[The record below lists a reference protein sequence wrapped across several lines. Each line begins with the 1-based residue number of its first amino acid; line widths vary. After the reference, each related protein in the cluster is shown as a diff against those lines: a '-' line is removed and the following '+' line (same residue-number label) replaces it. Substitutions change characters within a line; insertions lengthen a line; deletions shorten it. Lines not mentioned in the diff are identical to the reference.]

1 MTYMKM
7 AQVSPNETII
17 YEESVV
23 RLLDNAIIPFA
34 EGNRDYEEYLAWL
47 EAGNSPIDF
56 DINLLQNN

>member
-7 AQVSPNETII
+7 AQLSPNETIT

-47 EAGNSPIDF
+47 EEGNSPIDF
-56 DINLLQNN
+56 DINVLQNN

>member
-7 AQVSPNETII
+7 AQAFPNETIV

-34 EGNRDYEEYLAWL
+34 EGNRDYEQYLAWL
-47 EAGNSPIDF
+47 EEGNSPIDF

>member
-1 MTYMKM
+1 MYMKM
-7 AQVSPNETII
+7 AQVLPNETIV

-34 EGNRDYEEYLAWL
+34 EGNRDYEQYLAWL
-47 EAGNSPIDF
+47 EEGNSPIDF

>member
-1 MTYMKM
+1 MKM
-7 AQVSPNETII
+7 AQVLPNETIV

-34 EGNRDYEEYLAWL
+34 EGNRDYEQYLAWL
-47 EAGNSPIDF
+47 EEGNSPIDF

>member
-7 AQVSPNETII
+7 AQVLPNETIV

-34 EGNRDYEEYLAWL
+34 EGNRDYEQYLAWL
-47 EAGNSPIDF
+47 EEGNSPIDF